1 MSVHQIHVFISHSWR
16 YSGHYNTVAGWVFG
30 EKWRVGQASI
40 DFRDFSVPKND
51 PIHDARNDTQLR
63 NALFTQISRSHVIVI
78 PAGIYSSHSGWIQK
92 EIDGARNYRK
102 PILAVIPWGQQRISN
117 VVQNAATRV
126 VGWNKVPLVTAIW
139 DLYFRNP
146 HR

>member
-1 MSVHQIHVFISHSWR
+1 MIRSTI
-16 YSGHYNTVAGWVFG
+16 
-30 EKWRVGQASI
+30 
-40 DFRDFSVPKND
+40 
-51 PIHDARNDTQLR
+51 ARNDNQLR

-78 PAGIYSSHSGWIQK
+78 PAGIYASHSGWIQK